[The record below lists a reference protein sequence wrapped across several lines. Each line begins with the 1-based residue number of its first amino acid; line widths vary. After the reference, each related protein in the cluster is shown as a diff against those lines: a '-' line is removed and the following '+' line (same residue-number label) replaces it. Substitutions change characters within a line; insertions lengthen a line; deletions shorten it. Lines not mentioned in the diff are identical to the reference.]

1 MTTSLT
7 FSEAIEALEKVVAQL
22 ESGEAT
28 LEEAVDLYTQ
38 GMKLSKI
45 CQEKL
50 QVAEKKIASII
61 DENGNEQPFVEGE

>member
-45 CQEKL
+45 CHEKL